1 MCVIYI
7 KLFYLPVT
15 LGEFNSTKHSGGKDS
30 ASESLHDK
38 HSVDP
43 YCKL

>member
-7 KLFYLPVT
+7 KLFHLPVT
-15 LGEFNSTKHSGGKDS
+15 LGEFNSTKHSGKDS